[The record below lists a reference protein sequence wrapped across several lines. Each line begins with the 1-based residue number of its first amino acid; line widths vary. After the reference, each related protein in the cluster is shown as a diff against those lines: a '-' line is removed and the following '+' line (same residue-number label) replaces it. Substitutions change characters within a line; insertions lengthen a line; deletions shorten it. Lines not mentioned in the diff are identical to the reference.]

1 MQWQNPVST
10 DDPTDTSDLFPDY
23 LVECDEHLTGTKQLL
38 LDIESNPAGASRE
51 QLDGLFRHFHTIKGL
66 SGIAGVR
73 EAEQLSHHLEDYLG
87 VLRKGGTV
95 LNSDGISV
103 LIDGVKTLEE
113 VIGARRDNLPAP
125 EIGPLIARVTALL
138 PVRANPDV
146 TPPGAPA
153 ASSTAN
159 RRESGPSP
167 DKLVAIG
174 AALRE
179 GARAWRVTFVPTP
192 ALAERGTNVGS
203 VRERLK
209 ALGEIIHAEPIP
221 VPGGISFAFIVI
233 SRDTSFAASIAGEGL
248 TVLQYELPATTPLA
262 EPVQEPLSI
271 APRNV
276 VRVDLGRLD
285 ELMRT
290 VGELVITRARLDN
303 ALDRVASAIPAA
315 ERREL
320 QETSL
325 TVERQLRD
333 LREGVMRVRLVP
345 VRDVFARM
353 RFVVRDL
360 ARETGQEIDLVL
372 TGEQT
377 EIDKFVVE
385 RLADPL
391 LHLVRNAVSHGLES
405 APERVTVGKPAR
417 GRIDLRAA
425 AAGGAVVVEVEDD
438 GRGIDPERVF
448 ARAQERGLVPPGGWS
463 DPGAVLDL
471 ICMPGFSTRDTAD
484 RASGRGVGMDVV
496 RRAVEE
502 LGGSL
507 EMTTRPAK
515 GTRFSARLPLTLAI
529 ADALIVA
536 VGNQTYAAPQTAIRE
551 VVLVESKTLTA
562 LENNELLRH
571 HGGVVSL
578 LRLSDLFGA
587 SRPSGSFPALI
598 VGEGAQAVALAVD
611 RVLGLREIV
620 VRQLSDPL
628 VQAPGL
634 AGATELGDGRAI
646 LILDAIGLARYAR
659 TRRRSV

>member
-1 MQWQNPVST
+1 MAT
-10 DDPTDTSDLFPDY
+10 DDPIDPSDLFSDY
-23 LVECDEHLTGTKQLL
+23 LVECDEHLTGAKELL
-38 LDIESNPAGASRE
+38 LGLESKPGSERRE
-51 QLDGLFRHFHTIKGL
+51 QFDGLFRHFHTIKGL

-73 EAEQLSHHLEDYLG
+73 EAEQLAHHLEEYLG
-87 VLRKGGTV
+87 ALRRGSAE
-95 LNSDGISV
+95 LNSEGISV
-103 LIDGVKTLEE
+103 LIDGVKAVEG
-113 VIGARRDNLPAP
+113 VIGARRDRLPMP
-125 EIGPLIARVTALL
+125 VIEPLITRVIALL
-138 PVRANPDV
+138 PTRAAADSA
-146 TPPGAPA
+146 PPESPA
-153 ASSTAN
+153 RASAAQQ
-159 RRESGPSP
+159 RLPGPP
-167 DKLVAIG
+167 ADKLVAIR

-209 ALGEIIHAEPIP
+209 ALGEIVHAEPTPISG
-221 VPGGISFAFIVI
+221 GGISFAFVVL
-233 SRDTSFAASIAGEGL
+233 SRDADLATALAGDGL
-248 TVLQYELPATTPLA
+248 SVAPYEPPAVPPAA
-262 EPVQEPLSI
+262 EPAREPLSI

-285 ELMRT
+285 DLMRT

-303 ALDRVASAIPAA
+303 ALERVAAALPAA

-325 TVERQLRD
+325 TLERQLRD

-353 RFVVRDL
+353 QFVVRDL
-360 ARETGQEIDLVL
+360 ARETGREIDLAL
-372 TGEQT
+372 KGEAT

-391 LHLVRNAVSHGLES
+391 LHLVRNAVSHGLEP
-405 APERVTVGKPAR
+405 AAERVAAGKPAR

-448 ARAQERGLVPPGGWS
+448 AKARERGLVPPGGWS

-471 ICMPGFSTRDTAD
+471 ICLPGFSTRDTAD

-496 RRAVEE
+496 RRAIED

-507 EMTTRPAK
+507 ELTTRPAR
-515 GTRFSARLPLTLAI
+515 GARFTARLPLTLAI

-536 VGNQTYAAPQTAIRE
+536 VGGQTYAAPQAVVRE
-551 VVLVESKTLTA
+551 VVLVEPNALTV

-571 HGGVVSL
+571 HGGVLPL
-578 LRLSDLFGA
+578 LRLTDLFGA
-587 SRPSGSFPALI
+587 ARPPGPFPALV
-598 VGEGAQAVALAVD
+598 VGEGVQAVALGAD

-634 AGATELGDGRAI
+634 AGATELGDGRAV
-646 LILDAIGLARYAR
+646 LILDAVGLARYAR
-659 TRRRSV
+659 TRRRLV